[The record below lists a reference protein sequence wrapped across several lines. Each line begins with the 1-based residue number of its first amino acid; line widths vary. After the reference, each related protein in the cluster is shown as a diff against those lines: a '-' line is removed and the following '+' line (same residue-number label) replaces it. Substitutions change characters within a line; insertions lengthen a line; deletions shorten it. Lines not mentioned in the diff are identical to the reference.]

1 MTHQFFYFYS
11 NLSLITLFNASDQPY
26 GSPSH
31 AELLSVPLTGPN
43 GTESDGDVSYV
54 HQADKELNAAQERE
68 REGDYSAAVQRYR
81 MAVDIFMKG
90 VQGMTNGC
98 L

>member
-1 MTHQFFYFYS
+1 M
-11 NLSLITLFNASDQPY
+11 
-26 GSPSH
+26 
-31 AELLSVPLTGPN
+31 
-43 GTESDGDVSYV
+43 
-54 HQADKELNAAQERE
+54 HQANEELNAAQERE

>member
-1 MTHQFFYFYS
+1 MTYFFLLNA
-11 NLSLITLFNASDQPY
+11 NLTLTILFNASDQPY

-31 AELLSVPLTGPN
+31 AQLLSVPLTGPN
-43 GTESDGDVSYV
+43 GTESGGDESYV
-54 HQADKELNAAQERE
+54 HQANEELNAAQDRE
-68 REGDYSAAVQRYR
+68 REGDYSGAVKRYR

-90 VQGMTNGC
+90 VQGKTRR